1 MTQARARSLFSDERF
16 TVDSTLVE
24 ACASLKRLR
33 RKDRRDATPPDD
45 PGRAPKRVEEIFGWL
60 RTVAPLRKLRY
71 RGLLKARWLFIF
83 ATAIYNLIRIRN
95 LSEATA

>member
-1 MTQARARSLFSDERF
+1 TTRHPGYALSQRAR
-16 TVDSTLVE
+16 
-24 ACASLKRLR
+24 
-33 RKDRRDATPPDD
+33 
-45 PGRAPKRVEEIFGWL
+45 KRVEEIFGWL
-60 RTVAPLRKLRY
+60 KTVGPLRKLRY

>member
-1 MTQARARSLFSDERF
+1 WLK
-16 TVDSTLVE
+16 TV
-24 ACASLKRLR
+24 
-33 RKDRRDATPPDD
+33 
-45 PGRAPKRVEEIFGWL
+45 G
-60 RTVAPLRKLRY
+60 PLRKLRY